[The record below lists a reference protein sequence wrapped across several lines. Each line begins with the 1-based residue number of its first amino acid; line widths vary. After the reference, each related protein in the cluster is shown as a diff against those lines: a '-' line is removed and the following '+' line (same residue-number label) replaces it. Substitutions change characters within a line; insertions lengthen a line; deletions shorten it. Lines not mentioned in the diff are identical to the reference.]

1 MRRGIERLCRHIP
14 VAVRLRTCERT
25 CCVDLLRERS
35 YQQWGTHRCPGIPN
49 FQLAYPNAK
58 KQLRLCRLVLRR
70 ACTVIELHD
79 NSDISQSKSESSLF
93 PVNTAPPTGRLM
105 WRCSCLLE
113 CQRERRSM
121 SLLLTAIM
129 HPADSDSMNFF
140 STVKRSTGRGTRITE
155 QRHRQRHTHHRAPAQ
170 APASARASYRTG
182 TGTRIREHR
191 HRHRHR
197 HREPRRSTAHEG
209 RAAAARATHTHT
221 HIVHPRTA
229 RVSACGRCGG
239 DGGASVMPS
248 G

>member
-25 CCVDLLRERS
+25 CCVELLRERS

-155 QRHRQRHTHHRAPAQ
+155 
-170 APASARASYRTG
+170 
-182 TGTRIREHR
+182 HR

-197 HREPRRSTAHEG
+197 HAHHIAPAQAHASESTGTGTGIGIASLGDRRRTRAERPLRAPLTLTRTSSIQEPHASAHADDAVATA
-209 RAAAARATHTHT
+209 
-221 HIVHPRTA
+221 VP
-229 RVSACGRCGG
+229 V
-239 DGGASVMPS
+239 
-248 G
+248 